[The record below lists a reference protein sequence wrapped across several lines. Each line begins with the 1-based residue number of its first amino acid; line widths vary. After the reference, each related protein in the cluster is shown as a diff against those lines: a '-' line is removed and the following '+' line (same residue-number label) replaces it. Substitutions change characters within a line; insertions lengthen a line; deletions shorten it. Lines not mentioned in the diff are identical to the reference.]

1 VDRNLAWEGCFNVR
15 DLGGL
20 PTVDGRRIRRGA
32 LVRSDAPD
40 GLTDVGWAALREH
53 GVRTIVDLRNQD
65 ERAAVGAVD
74 GLDVMHLPVDPV
86 DDLEFWPHWGQGI
99 NGVTPLYYRPLLDR
113 HPRRLARVVVAVAR
127 ARPGGVLVHCAFGR
141 DRTGLVVMLLLA
153 LAGVPVAAIA
163 DDYEISMDR
172 MSVWHAAL
180 GQEDWEP
187 RIAAELAARGTTS
200 REVFLATLDSF
211 DVEGHLRAGGLPDTD
226 LTALRSRLIGP
237 APVS

>member
-1 VDRNLAWEGCFNVR
+1 
-15 DLGGL
+15 
-20 PTVDGRRIRRGA
+20 
-32 LVRSDAPD
+32 
-40 GLTDVGWAALREH
+40 
-53 GVRTIVDLRNQD
+53 
-65 ERAAVGAVD
+65 
-74 GLDVMHLPVDPV
+74 
-86 DDLEFWPHWGQGI
+86 
-99 NGVTPLYYRPLLDR
+99 
-113 HPRRLARVVVAVAR
+113 
-127 ARPGGVLVHCAFGR
+127 
-141 DRTGLVVMLLLA
+141 
-153 LAGVPVAAIA
+153 
-163 DDYEISMDR
+163 MDR